1 MPSSDPISTLQAIPG
16 AYIQARV
23 QRTGLTLS
31 ETLIRE
37 EAGDRGALN
46 AIIHAWL
53 PASAARVRAAPPAV
67 RVQGEERAARVSLRD
82 GLSGLRDA
90 DLDGHPAAI
99 LITVGLRS

>member
-1 MPSSDPISTLQAIPG
+1 MPTSDPISTLQAIPG

-53 PASAARVRAAPPAV
+53 PQARRAFELRRRQSAFKARSELRGYRCVMDYPVYGTQTSMVIPP
-67 RVQGEERAARVSLRD
+67 QS
-82 GLSGLRDA
+82 
-90 DLDGHPAAI
+90 
-99 LITVGLRS
+99 